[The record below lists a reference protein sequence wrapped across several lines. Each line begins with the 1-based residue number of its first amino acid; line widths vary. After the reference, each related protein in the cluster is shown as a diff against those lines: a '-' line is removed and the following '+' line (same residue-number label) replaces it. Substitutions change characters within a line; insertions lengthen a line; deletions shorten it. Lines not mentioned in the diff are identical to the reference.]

1 MSCGLERRLSEKLD
15 SVSLLIE
22 ETITALEN
30 SIAKRDR
37 QIAELRRDLIKLQQS
52 IRSDLHVMQTTTQLL
67 EHRIEQEEIH
77 SREVSK
83 L

>member
-1 MSCGLERRLSEKLD
+1 MSCGLERRLSEKLV
-15 SVSLLIE
+15 SVSLLM
-22 ETITALEN
+22 
-30 SIAKRDR
+30 DR
-37 QIAELRRDLIKLQQS
+37 QIAELRRDLNKLQQS
-52 IRSDLHVMQTTTQLL
+52 IRSDLHVMRTTTQLL